1 MSSFSFTVKT
11 FTTYPILVSKFILQ
25 TIQIVL
31 QNLMH
36 VKDRDCFKPL
46 QVLFRIS
53 ESFLVFTNQVLISCK
68 GVFVL
73 ENISS
78 MFLVLSFIRCLG
90 GRREFDVSVC
100 ATLDP
105 AFSSTADES
114 RSLSENLNILGIF
127 QHLDDPTVS
136 YYPRQPPVH
145 ISTSRAFSAQHH
157 LFSYLRRKE
166 EESFLVFSS

>member
-1 MSSFSFTVKT
+1 
-11 FTTYPILVSKFILQ
+11 
-25 TIQIVL
+25 
-31 QNLMH
+31 MH
-36 VKDRDCFKPL
+36 IKGRDCFKPL
-46 QVLFRIS
+46 LVLFRILGN
-53 ESFLVFTNQVLISCK
+53 FP
-68 GVFVL
+68 GVYRTKSLYLAKVYLFL

-78 MFLVLSFIRCLG
+78 VFLVLSFIRCLG

-136 YYPRQPPVH
+136 YYPHQPPVH

-157 LFSYLRRKE
+157 LFPYLRRKG
-166 EESFLVFSS
+166 EESLLFSSI

>member
-1 MSSFSFTVKT
+1 MTVKT
-11 FTTYPILVSKFILQ
+11 FTRYPILVSKFILQ

-36 VKDRDCFKPL
+36 IKDRDCFKPV

-68 GVFVL
+68 GAFVL

-78 MFLVLSFIRCLG
+78 MFLVLSFIRCLE

-157 LFSYLRRKE
+157 LFSYLRRKR
-166 EESFLVFSS
+166 EESFLISNI